1 MGRVAFSG
9 GAREVC
15 KRCGMIS
22 EKEITN
28 QCVVQQ

>member
-1 MGRVAFSG
+1 MSRVAFSG
-9 GAREVC
+9 GTRKVC

-22 EKEITN
+22 EKEIKN